1 MKNIRKENDRG
12 ANDNIWRGEARKKN
26 VWTERLKLSCERKIH
41 GYQKFGVD
49 VQIVVKRQKLGIK
62 SRQTNQTLS
71 SSTQYSYVT

>member
-12 ANDNIWRGEARKKN
+12 ANDNIWRGEVRKKN
-26 VWTERLKLSCERKIH
+26 VWTERLRLSCKRKID

-49 VQIVVKRQKLGIK
+49 VQIVVKRQKLEIK

-71 SSTQYSYVT
+71 SSTQYTYVT